1 MIRVDSQDPGGVVRI
16 TLSRPERHNALVP
29 ELLDP
34 LLLTLQQLHQVPPKV
49 LILAAEGRSFS
60 TGGDVAAFYAVPA
73 LERSQYAEGLVGSL
87 HASILA
93 LLSLPCPTLAEVNGT
108 VTGGSAGL
116 VLACDLVVASPRA
129 SFAPWYTVVG
139 FSPDGGWSC
148 LMADRIGRSRALE
161 VQLLNRCIKAEEAL
175 QLGLIHQVV
184 PQETLADCAR
194 QLAARISAGVSG
206 SVCHTLALTRPDLNH
221 VARALEKEKTHFL
234 QQIVTSEAEEGMR
247 RFLESR

>member
-1 MIRVDSQDPGGVVRI
+1 MIRVDSQDRGGLVRI
-16 TLSRPERHNALVP
+16 TLNRPERHNALVP
-29 ELLDP
+29 ELLEP
-34 LLLTLQQLHQVPPKV
+34 LLLTLQELQQAPPRV

-60 TGGDVAAFYAVPA
+60 TGGDVAAFYAVA
-73 LERSQYAEGLVGSL
+73 ASERGEYAERLVGAL

-93 LLSLPCPTLAEVNGT
+93 LLSLPCPTLVEVNGA

-116 VLACDLVVASPRA
+116 VLACDLVVASPQA

-161 VQLLNRCIKAEEAL
+161 VQLLNRCIKAEEAQ

-184 PQETLADCAR
+184 PQDALADCAR
-194 QLAARISAGVSG
+194 QLATRVSAGVSG
-206 SVCHTLALTRPDLNH
+206 SVQHTLALTRPDLNQ
-221 VARALEKEKTHFL
+221 VARALEQEKIHFL